1 MYRIGIDLGGTFIKA
16 GITDENY
23 DILFKGEYPTG
34 LPCPAET
41 VADNC
46 AILVNKLLDEAG
58 ITLSDV
64 EWLGMGSPG
73 TVDCD
78 NGIVEYANNLG
89 FRDVH
94 FAELMY
100 QRLGRPLYMGNDAN
114 VAAYGEYIKCGEKYK
129 SFVFI
134 TLGTGVGGGIIIDGN
149 IYTGFN
155 YAGAELGH
163 IVIEKDG
170 VPCTCGRK
178 GCWESYSSTTA
189 LVRMS
194 RDEMSADRSSA
205 LWELSGGDADALNG
219 KIVFAAVEKGDA
231 AANTALQKFIGYL
244 ACGIGSVINIFQPE
258 VLCIGGGIS
267 AQEELLIKPLIE
279 AVNGETYGMNSGKRT
294 QIRSA
299 KLLND
304 AGIIGA
310 AALGEIYGK

>member
-1 MYRIGIDLGGTFIKA
+1 MKRIGIDLGGTYIKA

-23 DILFKGEYPTG
+23 DIIFKGEAPTG
-34 LPCPAET
+34 LPCPPET

-46 AILVNKLLDEAG
+46 AALVKKLVADAGLTLDDIES
-58 ITLSDV
+58 I
-64 EWLGMGSPG
+64 GMGSPG

-94 FAELMY
+94 FAEML
-100 QRLGRPLYMGNDAN
+100 RERIGKPLYMGNDAN
-114 VAAYGEYIKCGEKYK
+114 VAAYGEYVKCGEKYT

-134 TLGTGVGGGIIIDGN
+134 TLGTGVGGGIIIDGK

-163 IVIEKDG
+163 IVIQKDG
-170 VPCTCGRK
+170 VQCSCGRK
-178 GCWESYSSTTA
+178 GCWESYSSTNA
-189 LVRMS
+189 LIRMC
-194 RDEMSADRSSA
+194 REEMQKDASSA
-205 LWELSGGDADALNG
+205 LWRLCEGDESKVTG
-219 KIVFAAVEKGDA
+219 RTVFAAVAEGDSA
-231 AANTALQKFIGYL
+231 AKAALGVYIDYL
-244 ACGIGSVINIFQPE
+244 ACGIASVINIFQPE

-267 AQEELLIKPLIE
+267 AQEELLIKPLKE
-279 AVNGETYGMNSGKRT
+279 AVAKETYGMGGGRRT
-294 QIRSA
+294 EIRSA

-310 AALGEIYGK
+310 AALGDIYK